1 VTYSLH
7 RYPTQLIDVVHL
19 AGATRVVVRPALP
32 QDRDLQRAFVRDLSD
47 EARYYRFMTRFR
59 DLPEAMAER
68 FTAIDYIGHVALVAE
83 LFTDAG
89 ATMVGEAR
97 YVVDTGDAAAC
108 EFAVAVADAWRGMG
122 LARILLTRLADHAA
136 LCGIRRM
143 SGDTIAANTAMIAL
157 AKRTGFAVARSR
169 EDGRLVHLVKDLAAG
184 NHLTSFAGAA
194 HPRRPEQM
202 REAPMQSGGH
212 HA

>member
-1 VTYSLH
+1 LIYPLH
-7 RYPTQLIDVVHL
+7 HYPTQLIDVL
-19 AGATRVVVRPALP
+19 RLSDGTRVVVRPALP
-32 QDRDLQRAFVRDLSD
+32 QDKDMQRAFVRGLSD
-47 EARYYRFMTRFR
+47 EARYHRFMTRLN

-68 FTAIDYIGHVALVAE
+68 FTAIDYVGHVALVAE
-83 LFTDAG
+83 MFTDVG
-89 ATMVGEAR
+89 ATMIGEAR
-97 YVVDTGDAAAC
+97 YIVDAGDAAAC
-108 EFAVAVADAWRGMG
+108 EFAVAVAADWQGTG
-122 LARILLTRLADHAA
+122 LGRALLTRLIDHAA
-136 LCGIRRM
+136 SAGIHR
-143 SGDTIAANTAMIAL
+143 IAADAIATNIAMIAL